1 MMVTDHPPEP
11 RRRPFLLRKGLL
23 IPLSLLALIGLF
35 PIPTLEVRD
44 VSDGRVLFVSR
55 TSKGQIFEVR
65 YIHSV
70 EKIPVAGIFKVSHDN
85 RIEVVESIFS
95 SYGAGLPFDTPRE
108 DIIFEKGRMR
118 VRHHGVT
125 MDRLRIFI
133 SPFTEQQF
141 IHRDGGIDLSSVG
154 EGHIVE
160 IRVKRTR
167 LARYL
172 TRRVYDVFRGGGQS
186 SG

>member
-1 MMVTDHPPEP
+1 MSTVHHPEL
-11 RRRPFLLRKGLL
+11 RRRPSLLRKRLL
-23 IPLSLLALIGLF
+23 IPLSLLALMGLF
-35 PIPTLEVRD
+35 SIPTIEVKD

-55 TSKGQIFEVR
+55 TSRGQIFEVR

-70 EKIPVAGIFKVSHDN
+70 EKIPVAGIFKVSHGN

-95 SYGAGLPFDTPRE
+95 SYGAGLPSDTPRE
-108 DIIFEKGRMR
+108 DITFEEGWMR

-141 IHRDGGIDLSSVG
+141 IHQDGGIDLSSVG

-160 IRVKRTR
+160 IKVKRTR

-172 TRRVYDVFRGGGQS
+172 ARRFYDVFRGGFGQS